1 MRVAIIAVT
10 ALLCV
15 ACAQQDRQAAPMS
28 SDVGSVS
35 AVPTATAESQD
46 AAGAG
51 EALLKFADNLSAL
64 INIYDMRQHFVVL
77 EAAVLKAVEQAK
89 IAFNAIEGAV
99 GNLVTS
105 DQTYQRQHRLG
116 ISFL

>member
-1 MRVAIIAVT
+1 MNYKIDAAIGT
-10 ALLCV
+10 WGGT
-15 ACAQQDRQAAPMS
+15 
-28 SDVGSVS
+28 SDFFNSLAGGN
-35 AVPTATAESQD
+35 